1 MDRFQADAFYLQK
14 AMNAHY
20 ARLHGSGPLSDSDRG
35 MQEAI
40 KAQAQK
46 IRDSN
51 LVAPKY
57 DVSNDSGV
65 LIVIKQILNDLE
77 DTNMILIGAGL

>member
-1 MDRFQADAFYLQK
+1 
-14 AMNAHY
+14 
-20 ARLHGSGPLSDSDRG
+20 